1 MKKII
6 FLLIT
11 VVAVTACLVACN
23 TDSSTTVPSTSTKS
37 SNISTSEAVPEPEC
51 PKLSKDFSKTA
62 LQFVNNYSTHS
73 DKELENLAA
82 EVIQLSDG
90 YGDKLYAYL
99 NYRLAEEYGESLPQ
113 FLGYG
118 CDTLKTVKVFIH
130 NYKEGSNV
138 GCVSYNGQ
146 DATYNYDHDT
156 IILSAGILG
165 EKYPDNVSLANA
177 RIASYVLTQMNK
189 EDVNCCIVTNEGKSS
204 YDFTFENEAFREIAR
219 EILHS
224 LSY

>member
-1 MKKII
+1 MKKIV

-11 VVAVTACLVACN
+11 VVAVIACIVACS
-23 TDSSTTVPSTSTKS
+23 TDSSTTVPSTSPKA
-37 SNISTSEAVPEPEC
+37 SNISTSEPTPEC
-51 PKLSKDFSKTA
+51 PELSVDFVSTA
-62 LQFVNNYSTHS
+62 LKFVDNYSTPS
-73 DKELENLAA
+73 KKLENLAA
-82 EVIQLSDG
+82 EVIQLSVG

-113 FLGYG
+113 FFGYG

-130 NYKEGSNV
+130 NYKEGTNV

-177 RIASYVLTQMNK
+177 RIAAYVLTQMNK
-189 EDVNCCIVTNEGKSS
+189 EDVDFCIVTNEGKSY
-204 YDFTFENEAFREIAR
+204 YDFTFENEAFREIAK
-219 EILHS
+219 EVLHS

>member
-23 TDSSTTVPSTSTKS
+23 TDSSTTVPSTSTKA

-51 PKLSKDFSKTA
+51 PKLSVDFIKTA
-62 LQFVNNYSTHS
+62 LQFVDNYSTPS
-73 DKELENLAA
+73 KKLENLAT

-99 NYRLAEEYGESLPQ
+99 NYRLTEKYGESLPQ

-118 CDTLKTVKVFIH
+118 CDTLNTVKVFIH
-130 NYKEGSNV
+130 NYKDGTNV
-138 GCVSYNGQ
+138 GCVSYNEQ

-189 EDVNCCIVTNEGKSS
+189 EDVNCCIVTNKGKSS